1 MPRKLPEDSP
11 LLCEEI
17 EDRRRGIMNWL
28 IAKQILQK
36 VWFYI
41 KNYWW
46 VGALIALGFVLH
58 KFFLFDKDVLGGL
71 YEEKAKQNEKELK
84 VINET
89 HKHER
94 VEKERATEDFKV
106 AVEALEEERK
116 QAGEKVKKEEKK
128 RIKEIVA
135 MPEEERVS
143 ALADEFGLEIVEV
156 EE

>member
-1 MPRKLPEDSP
+1 
-11 LLCEEI
+11 
-17 EDRRRGIMNWL
+17 MNWL
-28 IAKQILQK
+28 IAKQVLQK
-36 VWFYI
+36 TWFYI

-94 VEKERATEDFKV
+94 VEKKRATEDFKV

-135 MPEEERVS
+135 MPEKERAS

>member
-1 MPRKLPEDSP
+1 
-11 LLCEEI
+11 
-17 EDRRRGIMNWL
+17 MNWL

-36 VWFYI
+36 TWFYI

>member
-1 MPRKLPEDSP
+1 
-11 LLCEEI
+11 
-17 EDRRRGIMNWL
+17 MNWL

-36 VWFYI
+36 AWFYI

-106 AVEALEEERK
+106 AVEALDEERK

-135 MPEEERVS
+135 MPEKERVS

>member
-1 MPRKLPEDSP
+1 
-11 LLCEEI
+11 
-17 EDRRRGIMNWL
+17 MNWL
-28 IAKQILQK
+28 IAKQVLQK
-36 VWFYI
+36 TWFYI

-89 HKHER
+89 HETERKEKAR
-94 VEKERATEDFKV
+94 VEKDHKLV
-106 AVEALEEERK
+106 VEALEFERAKEGK
-116 QAGEKVKKEEKK
+116 QVKAEEKK
-128 RIKEIVA
+128 RIKEVLE
-135 MPEEERVS
+135 MPEEERVQ
-143 ALADEFGLEIVEV
+143 ALADEFGFEVVEV

>member
-1 MPRKLPEDSP
+1 
-11 LLCEEI
+11 
-17 EDRRRGIMNWL
+17 MNWL

-36 VWFYI
+36 AWFYI

-106 AVEALEEERK
+106 AVEALEEERQ

>member
-1 MPRKLPEDSP
+1 
-11 LLCEEI
+11 
-17 EDRRRGIMNWL
+17 MNWL

-36 VWFYI
+36 AWFYI

-89 HKHER
+89 HKQER

-156 EE
+156 DE

>member
-1 MPRKLPEDSP
+1 
-11 LLCEEI
+11 
-17 EDRRRGIMNWL
+17 MNWL

-36 VWFYI
+36 TWFYI

-106 AVEALEEERK
+106 AVEALDEERK

-156 EE
+156 DE

>member
-1 MPRKLPEDSP
+1 
-11 LLCEEI
+11 
-17 EDRRRGIMNWL
+17 MNWL
-28 IAKQILQK
+28 IAKQVLQK

-46 VGALIALGFVLH
+46 VGGLIAVGFVLH

-143 ALADEFGLEIVEV
+143 ALANEFGLEIVEV

>member
-1 MPRKLPEDSP
+1 
-11 LLCEEI
+11 
-17 EDRRRGIMNWL
+17 MNWL

-36 VWFYI
+36 TWFYI

-89 HKHER
+89 HEKQLEELQR
-94 VEKERATEDFKV
+94 VEEEHKIV
-106 AVEALEEERK
+106 VEALEEVR
-116 QAGEKVKKEEKK
+116 KKEGTKIKKAEKK
-128 RIKEIVA
+128 RIKEIIT
-135 MPEEERVS
+135 MPEEDRVKT
-143 ALADEFGLEIVEV
+143 LADEFGLEIVEIKD
-156 EE
+156 ETN

>member
-1 MPRKLPEDSP
+1 
-11 LLCEEI
+11 
-17 EDRRRGIMNWL
+17 MNWL

-71 YEEKAKQNEKELK
+71 YEEKTKQNEKELK

-89 HKHER
+89 HKQER

-135 MPEEERVS
+135 MPEKERVS

>member
-1 MPRKLPEDSP
+1 
-11 LLCEEI
+11 
-17 EDRRRGIMNWL
+17 MNWL

-135 MPEEERVS
+135 MPEEERAS

-156 EE
+156 DE

>member
-1 MPRKLPEDSP
+1 
-11 LLCEEI
+11 
-17 EDRRRGIMNWL
+17 MNWL
-28 IAKQILQK
+28 IAKQVLQK
-36 VWFYI
+36 TWFYI

-71 YEEKAKQNEKELK
+71 YKEKAKQNEKELK

-89 HKHER
+89 HKQER

-135 MPEEERVS
+135 MPQEERVQ
-143 ALADEFGLEIVEV
+143 ALADEFGFEIVEV

>member
-1 MPRKLPEDSP
+1 
-11 LLCEEI
+11 
-17 EDRRRGIMNWL
+17 MNWL

-71 YEEKAKQNEKELK
+71 YKEKAKQNEEELK

-89 HKHER
+89 HKQER

-135 MPEEERVS
+135 MPEEERAS

>member
-1 MPRKLPEDSP
+1 
-11 LLCEEI
+11 
-17 EDRRRGIMNWL
+17 MNWL
-28 IAKQILQK
+28 IAKQVLQK
-36 VWFYI
+36 TWFYI

-89 HKHER
+89 HETERKEKAR
-94 VEKERATEDFKV
+94 VEKDHQLV
-106 AVEALEEERK
+106 VEALEFERAKEGK
-116 QAGEKVKKEEKK
+116 QVKAEEKK
-128 RIKEIVA
+128 RIKEVLE
-135 MPEEERVS
+135 MPEEERVK
-143 ALADEFGLEIVEV
+143 ALSDEFGFEVVEV

>member
-1 MPRKLPEDSP
+1 
-11 LLCEEI
+11 
-17 EDRRRGIMNWL
+17 MNWL

-36 VWFYI
+36 AWFYI

-106 AVEALEEERK
+106 AVETLEEERK

-135 MPEEERVS
+135 MPEEERLHT
-143 ALADEFGLEIVEV
+143 LADEFGLEIVEV

>member
-1 MPRKLPEDSP
+1 
-11 LLCEEI
+11 
-17 EDRRRGIMNWL
+17 MNWL

-36 VWFYI
+36 TLFYI

-135 MPEEERVS
+135 MPEEERAS

>member
-1 MPRKLPEDSP
+1 
-11 LLCEEI
+11 
-17 EDRRRGIMNWL
+17 MNWL

-36 VWFYI
+36 AWFYI

-89 HKHER
+89 HKKELEEFQR
-94 VEKERATEDFKV
+94 VEEEHKIV
-106 AVEALEEERK
+106 VEALEEVR
-116 QAGEKVKKEEKK
+116 KKEGTKIKKAEKK
-128 RIKEIVA
+128 RIR
-135 MPEEERVS
+135 EREQKKRDDYAASQQPAV
-143 ALADEFGLEIVEV
+143 GLDLTPQGTIRLR
-156 EE
+156 

>member
-1 MPRKLPEDSP
+1 
-11 LLCEEI
+11 
-17 EDRRRGIMNWL
+17 MNWL
-28 IAKQILQK
+28 IVKQILQK

-89 HKHER
+89 HKQER

-106 AVEALEEERK
+106 AVETLEEERK

-135 MPEEERVS
+135 MPEEERLHT
-143 ALADEFGLEIVEV
+143 LADEFGLEIVEV

>member
-1 MPRKLPEDSP
+1 
-11 LLCEEI
+11 
-17 EDRRRGIMNWL
+17 MNWL

-143 ALADEFGLEIVEV
+143 ALADEFDLEIVEV

>member
-1 MPRKLPEDSP
+1 
-11 LLCEEI
+11 
-17 EDRRRGIMNWL
+17 MNWL

-36 VWFYI
+36 AWFYI

>member
-1 MPRKLPEDSP
+1 
-11 LLCEEI
+11 
-17 EDRRRGIMNWL
+17 MNWL

-36 VWFYI
+36 TWFYI

-71 YEEKAKQNEKELK
+71 YKEKAKQNEKELK

-89 HKHER
+89 HKQER

-135 MPEEERVS
+135 MPEKERVS

>member
-1 MPRKLPEDSP
+1 
-11 LLCEEI
+11 
-17 EDRRRGIMNWL
+17 MNWL
-28 IAKQILQK
+28 IAKQVLQK
-36 VWFYI
+36 TWFYI

-71 YEEKAKQNEKELK
+71 YKEKAKQNEKELK

-89 HKHER
+89 HKNER

-143 ALADEFGLEIVEV
+143 ALADEFGL
-156 EE
+156 

>member
-1 MPRKLPEDSP
+1 
-11 LLCEEI
+11 
-17 EDRRRGIMNWL
+17 MNWL

-36 VWFYI
+36 AWFYI

-106 AVEALEEERK
+106 AVEALDEERK

-135 MPEEERVS
+135 MPEEERLHT
-143 ALADEFGLEIVEV
+143 LADEFGLEIVEV

>member
-1 MPRKLPEDSP
+1 
-11 LLCEEI
+11 
-17 EDRRRGIMNWL
+17 MNWL

-36 VWFYI
+36 TWFYI

-106 AVEALEEERK
+106 AVEALEEERQ

-135 MPEEERVS
+135 MPEKERVS
-143 ALADEFGLEIVEV
+143 ALAAEFGLEIVEV
-156 EE
+156 GE

>member
-1 MPRKLPEDSP
+1 
-11 LLCEEI
+11 
-17 EDRRRGIMNWL
+17 MNWL

-36 VWFYI
+36 AWFYI

-156 EE
+156 DE

>member
-1 MPRKLPEDSP
+1 
-11 LLCEEI
+11 
-17 EDRRRGIMNWL
+17 MNWL

-36 VWFYI
+36 AWFYI

-89 HKHER
+89 HKQER

-106 AVEALEEERK
+106 AVEALDEERK

-135 MPEEERVS
+135 MPEKERVS

>member
-1 MPRKLPEDSP
+1 
-11 LLCEEI
+11 
-17 EDRRRGIMNWL
+17 MNWL

-36 VWFYI
+36 AWFYI

-106 AVEALEEERK
+106 AVEALDEERK
-116 QAGEKVKKEEKK
+116 QAGEKVKQEEKR

-135 MPEEERVS
+135 MPEKERVS

>member
-1 MPRKLPEDSP
+1 
-11 LLCEEI
+11 
-17 EDRRRGIMNWL
+17 MNWL

-71 YEEKAKQNEKELK
+71 YKDKAKQNEKELK

-135 MPEEERVS
+135 MPEEERAS

>member
-1 MPRKLPEDSP
+1 
-11 LLCEEI
+11 
-17 EDRRRGIMNWL
+17 MNWL
-28 IAKQILQK
+28 IAKQVLQK
-36 VWFYI
+36 TWFYI

-89 HKHER
+89 HKNER

-135 MPEEERVS
+135 MPEKERAS

>member
-1 MPRKLPEDSP
+1 
-11 LLCEEI
+11 
-17 EDRRRGIMNWL
+17 MNWL

-36 VWFYI
+36 AWFYI

-89 HKHER
+89 HKQER

-135 MPEEERVS
+135 MPEKERVS